1 MNKNKLIDII
11 LDVITEEWGAD
22 VDIKSTGTHADKSIT
37 KIKKELGSLKG
48 KKPFNRER
56 FSELMFALRAKQGWK
71 TGNGATG
78 TKEEI
83 TKIDKE
89 ELRELIETELSE
101 LMSESTNTL
110 DRAYKVYSSSLTAF
124 REIAIKLKD
133 NKLQKLWRE
142 LDKLHQKITKHL
154 DTNYEGALSEAIN
167 DLNESVLPKALYSEL
182 EHGEE
187 ALNALV
193 KNTRGDRP
201 GAPDKVMVKYY
212 NAHRKLKSVIE
223 KHLHREYPDWEKRME
238 EDIKNSKK
246 SKVNLVKALKK
257 FKKGASVHYFPL
269 SGGNYVMVGPKGVQ
283 TKDNEAVNVQIRKI
297 GTYDAD
303 NPNQVSVGIEL
314 NNGHEA
320 TWNGKEFEIDDLGC
334 PLILGKG

>member
-1 MNKNKLIDII
+1 MDKANLKQII
-11 LDVITEEWGAD
+11 
-22 VDIKSTGTHADKSIT
+22 
-37 KIKKELGSLKG
+37 
-48 KKPFNRER
+48 R
-56 FSELMFALRAKQGWK
+56 
-71 TGNGATG
+71 
-78 TKEEI
+78 
-83 TKIDKE
+83 
-89 ELRELIETELSE
+89 TELST
-101 LMSESTNTL
+101 LLSENTNIL
-110 DRAYKVYSSSLTAF
+110 ERAYKIYSSSLTSF

-133 NKLQKLWRE
+133 NKLQKFYRE
-142 LDKLHQKITKHL
+142 LDKLHQRITKHL
-154 DTNYEGALSEAIN
+154 DSNYEGALSESLS
-167 DLNESVLPKALYSEL
+167 DWNEDVLPRALHSQL

-193 KNTRGDRP
+193 KNTRGDKP
-201 GAPDKVMVKYY
+201 GAPDKEMVKYF
-212 NAHRKLKSVIE
+212 NAHRKLKSVVQ
-223 KHLHREYPDWEKRME
+223 KHLHREYPDWEKRMD

-246 SKVNLVKALKK
+246 SKANLVNALKK
-257 FKKGASVHYFPL
+257 FKKGAKVHYFPL

-283 TKDNEAVNVQIRKI
+283 TKDKEAVNVQIRKI

>member
-1 MNKNKLIDII
+1 MNNDKLSDIVRDI
-11 LDVITEEWGAD
+11 VSEEWDKD
-22 VDIKSTGTHADKSIT
+22 VEVKSTGEHADKTIAQ
-37 KIKKELGSLKG
+37 IKKEMEALKG
-48 KKPFNRER
+48 KTPFNREQ

-71 TGNGATG
+71 KGKGAT
-78 TKEEI
+78 KESI
-83 TKIDKE
+83 TMNKANLKQII
-89 ELRELIETELSE
+89 RTELST
-101 LMSESTNTL
+101 LLSENTNTL
-110 DRAYKVYSSSLTAF
+110 DRAYKVYSSSLTSF

-133 NKLQKLWRE
+133 NKLQKFYRE
-142 LDKLHQKITKHL
+142 LDKLHEKITKHL
-154 DTNYEGALSEAIN
+154 DANYEGALSESLS
-167 DLNESVLPKALYSEL
+167 DWNEDVLPRALHSQL

-193 KNTRGDRP
+193 KNTRN
-201 GAPDKVMVKYY
+201 DKELIKFLKAHQKLGVMV
-212 NAHRKLKSVIE
+212 S
-223 KHLHREYPDWEKRME
+223 KHLHREYPDWEKRMD

-246 SKVNLVKALKK
+246 SKANLVNALKK
-257 FKKGASVHYFPL
+257 FKKGAKVHYFPL

-283 TKDNEAVNVQIRKI
+283 TKDKEAVNVQIRKI

>member
-1 MNKNKLIDII
+1 MNNNKLSDILRDI
-11 LDVITEEWGAD
+11 VSEEWDKD
-22 VDIKSTGTHADKSIT
+22 VEIKSTGEHADKTIAQ
-37 KIKKELGSLKG
+37 IKKEMEALKG
-48 KKPFNRER
+48 KKPFNREQ

-71 TGNGATG
+71 KGKGAT
-78 TKEEI
+78 KESI
-83 TKIDKE
+83 TMNKANLKQII
-89 ELRELIETELSE
+89 RTELST
-101 LMSESTNTL
+101 LLSVNTNIL
-110 DRAYKVYSSSLTAF
+110 ERAYKIYSSSLTSI

-133 NKLQKLWRE
+133 NKLQKFYRE
-142 LDKLHQKITKHL
+142 LDKLHQRITKHL
-154 DTNYEGALSEAIN
+154 DTNYEGALSESLSDWN
-167 DLNESVLPKALYSEL
+167 DDVLPRALYSEL

-223 KHLHREYPDWEKRME
+223 KHLHREYPDWEKRMD
-238 EDIKNSKK
+238 EDIKNPKK
-246 SKVNLVKALKK
+246 SKAELVKALKK
-257 FKKGASVHYFPL
+257 FKKGASAHYFPL

-303 NPNQVSVGIEL
+303 NPQQVSVGIEL

-320 TWNGKEFEIDDLGC
+320 TWNGTEFEIDDLGC
-334 PLILGKG
+334 VLKLGKG